1 MFDVNCHTPRSGYGP
16 MMFRR
21 VAQVVLPRRGVYVME
36 ARARPIV
43 IDTTTVVLTPPDA
56 EYRILHPV
64 DGGDDATIMWV
75 APSVLEDAF
84 GRLTARVGRLQ
95 PHDHFR
101 ICLLTHAFRNADA
114 DLLQA
119 EDSTLRLLA
128 SLRWSFTDLNAPRY
142 GLGRAQMHRVE
153 QARTLLANSPTRR
166 WDLAGLGRALSC
178 SPFHLARQF
187 RLGTGET
194 ISRYLLRLRLALA
207 LERLAEGETNLAALA
222 LDVGFAHHSHFSAR
236 FRSVYGITPAH
247 ARQILTKRKLAEL
260 ETLGPRRP

>member
-1 MFDVNCHTPRSGYGP
+1 

-36 ARARPIV
+36 ARAHPIV
-43 IDTTTVVLTPPDA
+43 IDTTTVVLTAPDE

-64 DGGDDATIMWV
+64 DGGDDATIIWV

-84 GRLTARVGRLQ
+84 GGVTARVGNLQ
-95 PHDHFR
+95 PHNHLA

-119 EDSTLRLLA
+119 EDSTLLLLA
-128 SLRWSFTDLNAPRY
+128 SLRRSFADLNTPHY
-142 GLGRAQMHRVE
+142 QLGPAQMRRVE
-153 QARTLLANSPTRR
+153 QARMLLASSPTRG
-166 WDLAGLGRALSC
+166 WDLAKLGRALSC

-194 ISRYLLRLRLALA
+194 ISRYVLRLRLALA
-207 LERLAEGETNLAALA
+207 LERLAEGERNLAALA
-222 LDVGFAHHSHFSAR
+222 LDAGFSHHSHFTAR
-236 FRSVYGITPAH
+236 FRGVYGITPAH
-247 ARQILTKRKLAEL
+247 ARQILTKRNLAEL
-260 ETLGPRRP
+260 KRLGSGVRS